1 MESRGRARERVD
13 HDHAAAS
20 RSQSSKREVTFPRG
34 GASKEERPWKGGDHP
49 VPVRRGA
56 EAQVQTIT
64 HVQRDALPR
73 IG

>member
-34 GASKEERPWKGGDHP
+34 GASKEGH
-49 VPVRRGA
+49 RGKA
-56 EAQVQTIT
+56 VIT
-64 HVQRDALPR
+64 QCP
-73 IG
+73 